1 MPICSP
7 DMNLIGEQMDMNL
20 NGEQMGMSLIGKQI
34 LPSNLVDG

>member
-1 MPICSP
+1 MV
-7 DMNLIGEQMDMNL
+7 NLIGEQMDMNL